1 MGRSDV
7 RAGPRMTPRAVTA
20 TTAKRIAAPLNA
32 VARCIGLALGTKPI
46 LAEMSMVSLDSSTRQ
61 RWSRKAER

>member
-1 MGRSDV
+1 MSHCTV
-7 RAGPRMTPRAVTA
+7 RAGPRMTPWAVTA
-20 TTAKRIAAPLNA
+20 TTAKRSAAPLNA

-61 RWSRKAER
+61 RRSRKAER